1 VTKKQPAKSQA
12 LDTEALSAAI
22 AGFLACHVLTLR
34 FLAQEGVVDKDRLM
48 EFMQTAME
56 EMRPGLADQRTL
68 FALNQVVNALRTPAA
83 DAGLQ

>member
-1 VTKKQPAKSQA
+1 
-12 LDTEALSAAI
+12 
-22 AGFLACHVLTLR
+22 
-34 FLAQEGVVDKDRLM
+34 M